1 MFSHRIRIFRLLGFT
16 VWIDWSWLLLAIL
29 IVWTLAVG
37 YFPHV
42 APHLGEATYWWMGI
56 VGLCGL
62 AFSII
67 AHEFAH
73 SLVARRYDMPIRGIT
88 LFVFGGVAEM
98 EEEPTSASGEF
109 WMALVGPLTS
119 FALAII
125 FYFVA
130 DAMAAAGDGSA
141 LSPAAA
147 VVTYLAFINGLLALF
162 NLIPAFPLDGGRI
175 LRAALWGWKGDI
187 LWATRIAGAIGSAFG
202 FGLIVLGLLSVI
214 TGNFVTG
221 IWWFLLGMFLQMAA
235 RASVEQRIIRSTL
248 SGVPVSRV
256 MRRDPL
262 SVSPDL
268 SIERLV
274 QDYFYVHFLKWFPVA
289 AADGRLVGCVDIR
302 DVKKVDRGEWSSRTV
317 RDVMEPCSD
326 DNSIDETS
334 DAALALQQMQR
345 SGKSRFLVLE
355 NGKLMGV
362 LALRDLIDFLAMRAE
377 LPA

>member
-1 MFSHRIRIFRLLGFT
+1 MFSHRIPIFRLLGFT

-37 YFPHV
+37 YFPRL

-56 VGLCGL
+56 MGLCGL

-73 SLVARRYDMPIRGIT
+73 SLVARRYNMPIRGIT

-98 EEEPTSASGEF
+98 EEEPISAGGEF

-119 FALAII
+119 LVLAVI
-125 FYFVA
+125 FYHIA
-130 DAMAAAGDGSA
+130 GGMAAAGDGSA
-141 LSPAAA
+141 QSPAT
-147 VVTYLAFINGLLALF
+147 VVMTYLAFINGLLAVF
-162 NLIPAFPLDGGRI
+162 NLIPAFPLDGGRM
-175 LRAALWGWKGDI
+175 LRSALWGWKGDI

-202 FGLIVLGLLSVI
+202 FGLIVLGLLSAI

-221 IWWFLLGMFLQMAA
+221 IWWFLLGMFLRTAA
-235 RASVEQRIIRSTL
+235 RASVEQRVMRSTL
-248 SGVPVSRV
+248 SGVAVSRV

-289 AADGRLVGCVDIR
+289 AQDGRLVGCVDIR

-317 RDVMEPCSD
+317 RDVMEPWSD

-334 DAALALQQMQR
+334 DAALVLQQMQQT
-345 SGKSRFLVLE
+345 GKSRFLVVE
-355 NGKLMGV
+355 NGKLRGV
-362 LALRDLIDFLAMRAE
+362 VALRDLINFLSVRAE
-377 LPA
+377 LAA